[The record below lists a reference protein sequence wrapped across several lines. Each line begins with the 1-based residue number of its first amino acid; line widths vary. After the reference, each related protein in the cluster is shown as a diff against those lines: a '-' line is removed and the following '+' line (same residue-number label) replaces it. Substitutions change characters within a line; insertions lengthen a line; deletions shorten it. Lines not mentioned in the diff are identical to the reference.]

1 VLTRRGITL
10 VELLISMV
18 VLAIIGTAITKVMS
32 VMLNTS
38 ASQITIA
45 NSMGEARN
53 GAIALPQELREV
65 GYDTNTTTLT
75 AATDLI
81 EIKSHRISF
90 KAMRG
95 MAITCGT
102 PTLTEFRIRK
112 PITGMRLPRGT
123 DEFLLFVENDPNAG
137 FDDQWLP
144 MMVTVIDSNST
155 CGSDPAMTLSL
166 SAPPQVKSTSPT
178 IDMAISQHRVGGPVR
193 WYERV
198 EYAPF
203 IDGTSGQAFIGV
215 RSISLGETA
224 MSPVIGPLPDTLAFD
239 LTYYDAQGTLVDPG
253 GLSNRLRVR
262 SIGVGITTIT
272 EKSNSLAGS
281 TRNRTKPTYPMY
293 TRVALRN
300 ALRP

>member
-1 VLTRRGITL
+1 MLNRRGITL

-18 VLAIIGTAITKVMS
+18 VLAAVGAAITKVMG

-38 ASQITIA
+38 TSQITIA

-53 GAIALPQELREV
+53 GAISLPQELREV
-65 GYDTNTTTLT
+65 GYDTNVTTLSAT
-75 AATDLI
+75 TDLI
-81 EIKSHRISF
+81 QIRAHRLSF

-102 PTLTEFRIRK
+102 PTLTEFKIRK
-112 PITGMRLPRGT
+112 PITGQRLPRGT

-144 MMVTVIDSNST
+144 MLVTVIDSNST

-166 SAPPQVKSTSPT
+166 SAAPLVKATSPT
-178 IDMAISQHRVGGPVR
+178 VDMAISQHRVGGPVR

-198 EYAPF
+198 EYAPYL
-203 IDGTSGQAFIGV
+203 DGSTGQAFIGV

-224 MSPVIGPLPDTLAFD
+224 MSPIIGPLPDTTHFT
-239 LTYYDAQGTLVDPG
+239 LTYYNSAGAVLDPVSANP
-253 GLSNRLRVR
+253 LQVR
-262 SIGVGITTIT
+262 SIGVGITTVT

-281 TRNRTKPTYPMY
+281 SRGRTLPQYPMY

>member
-1 VLTRRGITL
+1 MLNRRGITL

-18 VLAIIGTAITKVMS
+18 VLAIIGVTITKVMS

-38 ASQITIA
+38 TAQITLA

-53 GAIALPQELREV
+53 GTLSLPQELREV
-65 GYDTNTTTLT
+65 GYDTNVTTLS
-75 AATDLI
+75 ASTDLI
-81 EIKSHRISF
+81 AIAAHRISF

-102 PTLTEFRIRK
+102 PTLTEFKIRK
-112 PITGMRLPRGT
+112 PITGQRLPRGS
-123 DEFLLFVENDPNAG
+123 DEFLLFVENDPNAS

-144 MMVTVIDSNST
+144 MAVSVIDSNST
-155 CGSDPAMTLSL
+155 CGTDPAMTLTL
-166 SAPPQVKSTSPT
+166 SATPLVKSTTPT
-178 IDMAISQHRVGGPVR
+178 VAMAISQHRVGGPVR

-198 EYAPF
+198 EYGPF

-215 RSISLGETA
+215 RSISLGEAA
-224 MSPVIGPLPDTLAFD
+224 MSPVIGPLPDTTHFT
-239 LTYYDAQGTLVDPG
+239 LTYYNAAGTVLNPAAVNP
-253 GLSNRLRVR
+253 LLVR
-262 SIGVGITTIT
+262 SIGVAITTVT
-272 EKSNSLAGS
+272 DRANNLAGNS
-281 TRNRTKPTYPMY
+281 ASRATTQYPMY

>member
-1 VLTRRGITL
+1 MLTRRGVSL

-18 VLAIIGTAITKVMS
+18 MLAIIGTAITKVMS
-32 VMLNTS
+32 MMMNTS
-38 ASQITIA
+38 TSQITIA

-53 GAIALPQELREV
+53 GAISLPQELREV
-65 GYDTNTTTLT
+65 GYDTNVTTLAVT
-75 AATDLI
+75 TDLI
-81 EIKSHRISF
+81 AIKAHRLSF

-102 PTLTEFRIRK
+102 PTLTEFKIRK
-112 PITGMRLPRGT
+112 PITGQRLPRGT
-123 DEFLLFVENDPNAG
+123 DEFLLYLENDPNAG

-144 MMVTVIDSNST
+144 MLVTVIDSNST

-166 SAPPQVKSTSPT
+166 SAAPLVKASSPT
-178 IDMAISQHRVGGPVR
+178 TAMALSQHRVGGPVR

-198 EYAPF
+198 EYGPF
-203 IDGTSGQAFIGV
+203 IDGTSGRAYIGV

-224 MSPVIGPLPDTLAFD
+224 MSPVIGPLPDTTHFALSYFNA
-239 LTYYDAQGTLVDPG
+239 AGATLNPASANP
-253 GLSNRLRVR
+253 LEVR
-262 SIGVGITTIT
+262 SIGVSITTET
-272 EKSNSLAGS
+272 ETSNNLAGS
-281 TRNRTKPTYPMY
+281 SRGRTKPQYPMY